1 MKLDDF
7 DQGGNKVLPAG
18 DYTLKIVDVEVK
30 EGTESG
36 VPFAILD
43 VVSMVGET
51 KGKHTELTFSF
62 SEKGRKFAKCWLV
75 AVGLDGGTE
84 VPIDDSGDL
93 GPFLKKNMVGCM
105 VTCTL
110 SQEKDKAGYDKN
122 SVSPPWEVFE
132 YTGEEI
138 EDVDGEEVP
147 DWAK

>member
-7 DQGGNKVLPAG
+7 DQGGGKHLPAG

-30 EGTESG
+30 VGTDSG
-36 VPFAILD
+36 IPFAILD

-75 AVGLDGGTE
+75 AVGLDGSVD
-84 VPIDDSGDL
+84 VPVDDHEDL
-93 GPFLKKNMVGCM
+93 EPFLKKNMIGHL

-110 SQEKDKAGYDKN
+110 TSEKDKAGYDKN

-138 EDVDGEEVP
+138 AEEGGDEIP